1 MDQLTQYIS
10 QHQNTIVKCTN
21 ALVIVVAIVLIA
33 VNILKGMAAFSRGS
47 IADGFKNVFYI
58 AMILILAWVAVKGF
72 FALIKKIAPDDNI
85 LPKGN
90 DQFSNTAGVTTN
102 GFSTS
107 GEVLRQVFAG
117 VTQY

>member
-21 ALVIVVAIVLIA
+21 AIVIVVAIFLIA

>member
-1 MDQLTQYIS
+1 
-10 QHQNTIVKCTN
+10 
-21 ALVIVVAIVLIA
+21 
-33 VNILKGMAAFSRGS
+33 MAAFSRGS

-90 DQFSNTAGVTTN
+90 DQFGNTAGLITPN
-102 GFSTS
+102 GTITETLS
-107 GEVLRQVFAG
+107 QAFAG